1 MVPAIPSLPGKIPL
15 SSPRPMYFRKGV
27 FASVEATMTE
37 GYPKLMVPMDM
48 RKQAIMPREPP
59 ELRSLGSPMLIRYHQ
74 AKY

>member
-37 GYPKLMVPMDM
+37 GYPKLMVPMDI
-48 RKQAIMPREPP
+48 RKQATMPREPP
-59 ELRSLGSPMLIRYHQ
+59 ELRSLGSAMLVCYRESEY
-74 AKY
+74 